1 MTGFTFNGCG
11 DRIRTYAWRIQ
22 SPQPYRLATPQYTLL
37 LYYNTFQFKFTYLS
51 YNLFMARLLIVD
63 DEEKIREMI
72 GKYAVHEGYEVTLA
86 SNGREALSIFINNDF
101 DVVIMDV
108 MMPEMDGYET
118 FKKMREL
125 REVHCIFLTALGE
138 EYDRVYGF
146 DIGAE
151 DYVTKP
157 FSLKELMMRIRVI
170 LKRSDKE
177 VTRTIIEGLV
187 IDEDAHMV
195 TVDGERADLP
205 NKEYELLLYLLRNRG
220 KALTREAI
228 ITNVWGYAYDS
239 DDRTLDTHMKMLR
252 KDLKN
257 YSKYITTIRGVGY
270 RFEKEV

>member
-1 MTGFTFNGCG
+1 
-11 DRIRTYAWRIQ
+11 
-22 SPQPYRLATPQYTLL
+22 
-37 LYYNTFQFKFTYLS
+37 
-51 YNLFMARLLIVD
+51 
-63 DEEKIREMI
+63 
-72 GKYAVHEGYEVTLA
+72 
-86 SNGREALSIFINNDF
+86 
-101 DVVIMDV
+101 
-108 MMPEMDGYET
+108 
-118 FKKMREL
+118 
-125 REVHCIFLTALGE
+125 
-138 EYDRVYGF
+138 
-146 DIGAE
+146 
-151 DYVTKP
+151 
-157 FSLKELMMRIRVI
+157 MMRIRVI